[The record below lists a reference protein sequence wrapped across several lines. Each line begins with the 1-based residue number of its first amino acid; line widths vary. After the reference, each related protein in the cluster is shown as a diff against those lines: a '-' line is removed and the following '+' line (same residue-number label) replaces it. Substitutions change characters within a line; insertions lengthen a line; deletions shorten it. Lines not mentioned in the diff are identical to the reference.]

1 MNIHEYQ
8 AKNIFR
14 RFGVRVPDGRVAFTK
29 EMAIEAIRE
38 IGLPCA
44 VKVQIHAGGRGKSG
58 GIKIVKDFD
67 EAVKAVDDLLGKEI
81 VTYQTGQRGK
91 VVNKLLIEEAVRIK
105 KEYYAG
111 IVLDRQKALP
121 VMMVSPE
128 GGIEIEE
135 IARRNP
141 QSIKKFYALPG
152 YGFQQFQF
160 REMAYFLGLSDSQ
173 WKKCVSIL
181 TGLYNVYRRSDAT
194 LVEVN
199 PLALTEE
206 GELVAIDAKI
216 NIDDNA
222 LFRHPEY
229 EEMIDES
236 EIDPLEL
243 EASRYRLNYIRLD
256 GNVGC
261 MVNGA
266 GLAMATMDIIKY
278 YGGKPANFLDVGGV
292 ASAETIAHGF
302 EILVSDRNVKAVLV
316 NIFGGIV
323 RCDRVANGIVS
334 ALEKVDVKI
343 PLVVRLQGTNSE
355 IARDILEKSG
365 LNFRVCET
373 LDEAAKLAVSLAKN
387 EVYP

>member
-14 RFGVRVPDGRVAFTK
+14 RFGVRVPNGRVVFTK

-38 IGLPCA
+38 VGLPCA
-44 VKVQIHAGGRGKSG
+44 IKAQIHAGGRGKSG
-58 GIKIVKDFD
+58 GIKIVEDID
-67 EAVKAVDDLLGKEI
+67 EAVKAVDELLGKEI
-81 VTYQTGQRGK
+81 VTYQTGKRGK
-91 VVNKLLIEEAVRIK
+91 IVSKLLIEEAVRIK
-105 KEYYAG
+105 KEYYVG

-121 VMMVSPE
+121 VMMVSSE
-128 GGIEIEE
+128 GGVEIEE
-135 IARRNP
+135 IARRSP
-141 QSIKKFYALPG
+141 ESIRKFYAFPG

-160 REMAYFLGLSDSQ
+160 REMTYFLGLSGSQ
-173 WKKCVSIL
+173 CKKCVSVL

-199 PLALTEE
+199 PLVLTEE
-206 GELVAIDAKI
+206 GELIAIDAKI

-229 EEMIDES
+229 EEMVDES

-243 EASRYRLNYIRLD
+243 EASRYKLNYIRLD

-278 YGGKPANFLDVGGV
+278 YGGEPANFLDIGGI
-292 ASAETIAHGF
+292 ASADTIAHGF
-302 EILVSDRNVKAVLV
+302 ELLMSDKNVRAVLI

-334 ALEKVDVKI
+334 ALENVDMKV
-343 PLVVRLQGTNSE
+343 PLVIRLRGTNAE
-355 IARDILEKSG
+355 IARDILNKSG
-365 LNFRVCET
+365 FSFNVCET
-373 LDEAAKLAVSLAKN
+373 LDEAAKLAIDLAKS
-387 EVYP
+387 